1 MSSEFIKFPSRRST
15 VYSSKGI
22 VASSQTLA
30 SAAGIEVLAKGG
42 NAVDAAIAVSAA
54 LCVTEPGSTG
64 VGGDCFVLFYKK
76 GDKKVHG
83 IDGCGRSARNV
94 TIQDVLDADYGG
106 KQMHRIKPTS
116 IFSVT
121 VPGAIAA
128 WVDAFEKWGSRKVS
142 LQQVLDPAIRLADE
156 GFPIGEIASRSWRK
170 SAPKLQSQ
178 NQDLSEDQNPLLING
193 KGPNEGDFVQNKP
206 LAKLFLAVAKNGKDG
221 FYKGPVA
228 EAIIKRTTSKNHKL
242 DAKDLELHESTVVDP
257 ISIVFENHKVW
268 EIPPSGQ
275 GLVALL
281 ALGIIREL
289 HNSGKINLHGL
300 KHNSAEYL
308 HILIEACKMGFYD
321 SDEYVTDPK
330 FHDIPLEQLLDTP
343 YLKSRAEL
351 FCKEKSLDGTTM
363 SHGIPDPKHRSDTV
377 YLTTSDS
384 EGNACS
390 FINSVYHGFGS
401 GIVVPEF
408 GFSLQ
413 SRGANFNLNKGTPNS
428 LEGGKRPY
436 HTIIPSMITTE
447 NDALYASFGNM
458 GGYMQPVGHVQH
470 VLNMVLFN
478 MTPQQSI
485 DSPRFCLCSHEDVT
499 SDRGRGSDGP
509 VSTPITVVAL
519 EEGIDEKVGN
529 SLEKLGHTVQFVSDY
544 DRHLFGRAQIIKNIS
559 TDGRVMYAAGSEM
572 RADGAAIPFV

>member
-106 KQMHRIKPTS
+106 RQAHRIKQTS

-128 WVDAFEKWGSRKVS
+128 WVDAFEKWGSGKV
-142 LQQVLDPAIRLADE
+142 LLHDVLAPAIRLADE
-156 GFPIGEIASRSWRK
+156 GFPVGEIASRLWR
-170 SAPKLQSQ
+170 SSVPKLQLQ
-178 NQDLSEDQNPLLING
+178 NRDLLADQNPLLING

-206 LAKLFLAVAKNGKDG
+206 LARLFTAVAKNGKDG

-228 EAIIKRTTSKNHKL
+228 EAIVRRTTAKNHKL

-289 HNSGKINLHGL
+289 HTSGQINLHEL
-300 KHNSAEYL
+300 EHNSPEYL
-308 HILIEACKMGFYD
+308 HVLIEACKMGFYD
-321 SDEYVTDPK
+321 SDEYVTDPT
-330 FHDIPLEQLLDTP
+330 FHDIPLEHILDAP
-343 YLKSRAEL
+343 YLRSRAQL
-351 FCKEKSLDGTTM
+351 FSKETILDGSTM
-363 SHGIPDPKHRSDTV
+363 SHGVPDPKHRSDTV

-384 EGNACS
+384 DGNACS

-408 GFSLQ
+408 GFALQ
-413 SRGANFNLNKGTPNS
+413 SRGANFNLNRGTPNS
-428 LEGGKRPY
+428 LQGGKRPY

-447 NDALYASFGNM
+447 NDDLYASFGNM

-470 VLNMVLFN
+470 VLNMLLFN
-478 MTPQQSI
+478 MTPQQLV
-485 DSPRFCLCSHEDVT
+485 DLPRFCLCSHEDVST
-499 SDRGRGSDGP
+499 DRGRGSDGP

-519 EEGIDEKVGN
+519 EEGIDEKVGK
-529 SLEKLGHTVQFVSDY
+529 SLEALGHTVQYVSDY
-544 DRHLFGRAQIIKNIS
+544 DRHLFGRAQIIKNVA
-559 TDGRVMYAAGSEM
+559 TEGRVMYAAGSEM
-572 RADGAAIPFV
+572 RADGAAMPLV